1 MAVIS
6 LARNVVFNLS
16 RSFPQASS
24 SISLRYSSRKVSRVC
39 FTSAS
44 KFSEGRNAA
53 EENRGDSR
61 VDSRGSADKNWKNK
75 EREYG
80 SVDVSR
86 KAKEPME
93 EGLEKSKQKA
103 EEVKDTTKEYAQEAK
118 EKTKG
123 AAETVAE
130 KAKQGTNRAAET
142 AESAKE
148 KAKDYSYESEKK
160 TKDMAGTLADKA
172 KEGTYKAA
180 ETAETAK
187 KKAKEGAWG
196 VKEKTEDVAETAEEK
211 VKEGTSKAAET
222 AKDKVKGAWGALKET
237 GQKIK
242 ETVVG
247 APGEEVGVG
256 FLDED
261 TRDSE
266 DEIHVDV
273 DGDGVAEGK
282 VVGADVVERRRRA
295 ANPDGKKH

>member
-1 MAVIS
+1 M
-6 LARNVVFNLS
+6 
-16 RSFPQASS
+16 SS
-24 SISLRYSSRKVSRVC
+24 STSRGLFLMPLPQSLFRYSSRKVSRVC

-61 VDSRGSADKNWKNK
+61 VDSRGFADKNWKNK

-123 AAETVAE
+123 SAEMVAE
-130 KAKQGTNRAAET
+130 EAKQGTNRAAET

-148 KAKDYSYESEKK
+148 KAKDYSYETKKK
-160 TKDMAGTLADKA
+160 TKDMADT
-172 KEGTYKAA
+172 AA

-187 KKAKEGAWG
+187 KKAKEGACG
-196 VKEKTEDVAETAEEK
+196 VKEKTEDVAETATEK
-211 VKEGTSKAAET
+211 VKEGTSKAAKT
-222 AKDKVKGAWGALKET
+222 AKDTVMGAWGAVRET

-247 APGEEVGVG
+247 EPDEEVGVG
-256 FLDED
+256 
-261 TRDSE
+261 
-266 DEIHVDV
+266 
-273 DGDGVAEGK
+273 

-295 ANPDGKKH
+295 ANPDGKKKY

>member
-1 MAVIS
+1 M
-6 LARNVVFNLS
+6 
-16 RSFPQASS
+16 SS
-24 SISLRYSSRKVSRVC
+24 STSRGLFLKPLPQYLSDIPLGKSPG
-39 FTSAS
+39 SAS
-44 KFSEGRNAA
+44 PLPPNPPRVEMLA

-148 KAKDYSYESEKK
+148 KAKDYSYETKKK
-160 TKDMAGTLADKA
+160 TNDMAGTLADKA

-222 AKDKVKGAWGALKET
+222 AKDTVKGAWGAVKET

-247 APGEEVGVG
+247 APDEEVGVG
-256 FLDED
+256 VLDED

-273 DGDGVAEGK
+273 DGVAEGK
-282 VVGADVVERRRRA
+282 VVGGDVVERRRRA
-295 ANPDGKKH
+295 ANPDGKKY